1 MIKYIVIPF
10 LTKFKDIKFSSD
22 TSYQEITGLFYIL
35 QMFYSSFHYVL
46 DRNDINEISNN
57 HIKSVLDLN
66 ISLLEVRN
74 VKLSIR
80 QRQNIQLTLVPFFS
94 KYNNEIMKIV
104 ELLEYKLKEE
114 NRTDLDIIKIVNEY

>member
-1 MIKYIVIPF
+1 
-10 LTKFKDIKFSSD
+10 
-22 TSYQEITGLFYIL
+22 
-35 QMFYSSFHYVL
+35 MFYSSFHYVL